1 MLLSVLLEVY
11 PWHIVF
17 FLPLFRLLPLALTL
31 CVFAIDSGEHGK
43 GSLNDDICATWVVW
57 FLHVFPYCWLLVSLI
72 VLILLLKCLSLCN
85 YLDVCQ
91 CFTTR
96 RIIAAGWVNYL
107 APAVINSIRLLSSY
121 HQRYAA
127 QYGELGSW
135 YIASFITIF
144 ISLAMKT
151 CLTGLLPSLAPWLK
165 RAWLEWSV
173 QIYVHGTFVAYD
185 AECGGMSCLAHVVV
199 VVVIVVVVV
208 VVVVVFWYHA
218 CVSPT
223 SLLTRSRTRTARTL
237 TNTAYYSN
245 IVSWFCFSVSL
256 LFRSHLFHASPI
268 SLTSFQ
274 SFLADSLFVSTQSIQ
289 QDSEV
294 RRSVLQIGLC

>member
-1 MLLSVLLEVY
+1 MLLSVSLEVY

-57 FLHVFPYCWLLVSLI
+57 FLHVFLYCWLLVSLI

-85 YLDVCQ
+85 HLDVCQ

-107 APAVINSIRLLSSY
+107 APAVINSKRLLSSY

-127 QYGELGSW
+127 QYGELSSW

-151 CLTGLLPSLAPWLK
+151 CLTGFLPSLAPWPNWFNRFTSFLSPLTQKSLTGMK
-165 RAWLEWSV
+165 RTDLCSWDFCCLRCWV
-173 QIYVHGTFVAYD
+173 WWYVLSSSCCCCCYCCCCCCYCILISCMCLTYLTTHTLTHAY
-185 AECGGMSCLAHVVV
+185 
-199 VVVIVVVVV
+199 
-208 VVVVVFWYHA
+208 
-218 CVSPT
+218 
-223 SLLTRSRTRTARTL
+223 ARTH
-237 TNTAYYSN
+237 AHKHS
-245 IVSWFCFSVSL
+245 IL
-256 LFRSHLFHASPI
+256 L
-268 SLTSFQ
+268 
-274 SFLADSLFVSTQSIQ
+274 
-289 QDSEV
+289 
-294 RRSVLQIGLC
+294 